1 MYETFDHTADIGLR
15 IRAADLDGLFV
26 EAAKG
31 LFSLIVENP
40 SAVRPLEEFSFQVTG
55 NDQDYLLFDWLNELL
70 YQFETGGILFCEFD
84 VHVDDDGITAIAR
97 GESADA
103 ERHQL
108 VHEVKAIT
116 YHHLKVE
123 ETEDG
128 WLAELIVDI

>member
-40 SAVRPLEEFSFQVTG
+40 SAIRSLEESTFQVTG
-55 NDQDYLLFDWLNELL
+55 SETDYLLFDWLNELL
-70 YQFETGGILFCEFD
+70 YRFETGGMLFWEFD
-84 VHVDDDGITAIAR
+84 VHVTDEGITATAR
-97 GESADA
+97 GERADT

-108 VHEVKAIT
+108 AHEVKAIT

-123 ETEDG
+123 ETAEG